1 LHVPSPK
8 WARTRGGLC
17 SPWMAPR
24 PASSPMGAAIQMA
37 TINPATYYYM
47 DEEVGGIAPGRL
59 ASARCE

>member
-1 LHVPSPK
+1 
-8 WARTRGGLC
+8 
-17 SPWMAPR
+17 
-24 PASSPMGAAIQMA
+24 MGAAIQMA